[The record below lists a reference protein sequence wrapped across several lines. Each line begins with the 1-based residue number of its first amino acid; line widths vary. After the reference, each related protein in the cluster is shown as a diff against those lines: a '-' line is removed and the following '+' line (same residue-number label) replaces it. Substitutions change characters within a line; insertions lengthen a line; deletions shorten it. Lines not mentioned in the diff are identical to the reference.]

1 MRGLGAGRAFLV
13 GALAFGVLV
22 GGAAAK
28 PVDQV
33 RVGFSTSISGP
44 FAALGAEARDG
55 FNLAIKQLG
64 GKLGGIPVEV
74 FATDEAGNPDTGRQH
89 VERYVKRDRIHFY
102 TGPIGSNVAL
112 AVLPAL
118 AAAQVFYLSNNAGPS
133 QLAGSQCNRY
143 FFGTAWQNDAYHEA
157 AGTFAAT
164 RGFAKVAVMAPN
176 YPAGQD
182 AINGF
187 KRGYGKPI
195 ASETFT
201 KLGQLDYAAE
211 IAKLRAEAPD
221 ALFIFLPGGMGIN
234 FIKQFVGAG
243 LSQSIQILGP
253 GFSADEDVIR
263 AVGDPMLGMFN
274 TAHWNH
280 DFPNP
285 VSQAFV
291 QAYVKEYGRL
301 PSIYAAQAWDAVMM
315 MDAAVRDT
323 KGELDNK
330 DAVHAALKKA
340 GFKSVRGEFRFGRNQ
355 FPIQDYYLRTI
366 GKDAQGRV
374 TNRTLT
380 KVLPAHQDAYASQ
393 CPLK

>member
-1 MRGLGAGRAFLV
+1 MLPFRLTLAAC
-13 GALAFGVLV
+13 ALAL
-22 GGAAAK
+22 ASPALTAK

-55 FNLAIKQLG
+55 FNLGIKQLG

-74 FATDEAGNPDTGRQH
+74 FATDEAGNPDAARQI
-89 VERYVKRDRIHFY
+89 VDRYIKRDRIHFY

-112 AVLPAL
+112 AVGPTLF
-118 AAAQVFYLSNNAGPS
+118 AAQVPYLSNNAGPS
-133 QLAGSQCNRY
+133 QLAGAQCNR
-143 FFGTAWQNDAYHEA
+143 FFFSTAYQNDVYHEA
-157 AGTFAAT
+157 AGKFAAE
-164 RGFAKVAVMAPN
+164 RGFRKVAVLAPN

-182 AINGF
+182 AVNGF
-187 KRGYGKPI
+187 KLGYGKPV

-211 IAKLRAEAPD
+211 LAKIRAEAPD

-234 FIKQFVGAG
+234 FIKQFVGSG
-243 LSQSIQILGP
+243 LSKTTQLIGP

-263 AVGDPMLGMFN
+263 AVGEPMLGMFN

-280 DFPNP
+280 DFPNAA
-285 VSQAFV
+285 SQAFV

-301 PSIYAAQAWDAVMM
+301 PSIYAAQAYDVVLM
-315 MDAAVRDT
+315 MDAAVRDA

-330 DAVHAALKKA
+330 DAVLAALKKA
-340 GFKSVRGEFRFGRNQ
+340 GFKSVRGEFRFGNNQ
-355 FPIQDYYLRTI
+355 YPVQDYYLRTI
-366 GKDAQGRV
+366 GKDAQGRI
-374 TNRTLT
+374 TNRTLN
-380 KVLPAHQDAYASQ
+380 KVFTDRQDSFAGQ
-393 CPLK
+393 CPMK

>member
-1 MRGLGAGRAFLV
+1 MQYPRRTLTIVLMSA
-13 GALAFGVLV
+13 ALIGPTVT
-22 GGAAAK
+22 AK

-55 FNLAIKQLG
+55 FNLAVKQLR

-74 FATDEAGNPDTGRQH
+74 FATDEAGNPDTARQH
-89 VERYVKRDRIHFY
+89 VDRYLKRDRIHFY

-112 AVLPAL
+112 AVGPAL
-118 AAAQVFYLSNNAGPS
+118 FAAQVFYLSNNAGPS
-133 QLAGSQCNRY
+133 QFAGSQCNAY

-157 AGTFAAT
+157 AGKFAGE
-164 RGFAKVAVMAPN
+164 RGFKKVAVLAPN

-187 KRGYGKPI
+187 KRGFARPVS
-195 ASETFT
+195 SETFT

-211 IAKLRAEAPD
+211 LAKLRAEAPD
-221 ALFIFLPGGMGIN
+221 ALYIFLPGGMGIN

-243 LSQSIQILGP
+243 LSTSTQIVGP

-263 AVGDPMLGMFN
+263 AVGEPMLGLFN

-280 DFPNP
+280 DFANP

-291 QAYVKEYGRL
+291 QAYQKEYGRL
-301 PSIYAAQAWDAVMM
+301 PSIYAAQAYDTVMM
-315 MDAAVRDT
+315 IDAAVRDV
-323 KGELDNK
+323 KGELDHK
-330 DAVHAALKKA
+330 DALRAALKKA
-340 GFKSVRGEFRFGRNQ
+340 NFKSVRGEFRFGANQ
-355 FPIQDYYLRTI
+355 FPVQDYYLRTI
-366 GKDAQGRV
+366 GRDPQGRI
-374 TNRTLT
+374 TNRTLN
-380 KVLPAHQDAYASQ
+380 KVFANHQDAYVSQ
-393 CPLK
+393 CSMK